1 MKFTFGGI
9 EYELE
14 YNNLTL
20 LAIEKQIDK
29 PILVVISNAE
39 ELNKLETMI
48 AIVYCGIVSNKPSF
62 NDFVN
67 SIKLNEIIDVQV
79 ELGKLITDS
88 FNTGEKV
95 KKK

>member
-1 MKFTFGGI
+1 
-9 EYELE
+9 
-14 YNNLTL
+14 
-20 LAIEKQIDK
+20 
-29 PILVVISNAE
+29 
-39 ELNKLETMI
+39 MI